1 VTEPVARPPASGAA
15 ECGPGARH
23 GLGDSPLYQ
32 LTLARMRLFLRDP
45 GAVFWTFGFP
55 ILLSL
60 ALGIAF
66 RDRPPEP
73 VVVAVQPGPGAAD
86 IESQLSRSPEVK
98 VKELPA
104 GSIDQALRMGRVALV
119 VVPGEPRTYR
129 FDPKHP
135 EGRLARLVV
144 DDVLQRAAG
153 RKDAVAVTEE
163 HQSQPGSRY
172 IDFLLPG
179 LIGLNIMSAGMWGI
193 GYVIVETRTRKLLK
207 RMVATPMNRGHFLLS
222 FVLMRLFFLVIE
234 LPVLIGFGALVF
246 AVPVRGSLLLLVG
259 LAVLGALAFSGIGL
273 LVASRARNTQTVG
286 GLINLVMIPMFIG
299 SGVFFSAANF
309 PDLVQPLIRLLPLT
323 ALNDAMRAVMLEGAG
338 ALQVAGEA
346 LNLALY
352 AVVTFALALKIF
364 RWN

>member
-1 VTEPVARPPASGAA
+1 MTEAGRTSG
-15 ECGPGARH
+15 ECQPGAKR

-32 LTLARMRLFLRDP
+32 LTMVRMRLFIRDP

-60 ALGIAF
+60 ALGVAF

-73 VVVAVQPGPGAAD
+73 VVVAVQPGPGAD
-86 IESQLSRSPEVK
+86 TVVSQLEQAEEVK
-98 VKELPA
+98 VLKLRADET
-104 GSIDQALRMGRVALV
+104 DQALRMGRASLV
-119 VVPGEPRTYR
+119 VVPGPPRVYR
-129 FDPKHP
+129 FDPNRP
-135 EGRLARLVV
+135 ESRLARLVV
-144 DDVLQRAAG
+144 DQVLQRAAG
-153 RKDAVAVTEE
+153 RVDAIAVAEQR
-163 HQSQPGSRY
+163 QSQPGSRY

-222 FVLMRLFFLVIE
+222 FVLMRLLFLVVE
-234 LPVLIGFGALVF
+234 LPLLIGFGSLVF
-246 AVPVRGSLLLLVG
+246 SVPVRGSLLLLVG
-259 LAVLGALAFSGIGL
+259 LSVLGALAFAGIGL
-273 LVASRARNTQTVG
+273 LLASRARNTQTVG

-309 PDLVQPLIRLLPLT
+309 PEVVQPVLQLLPLT
-323 ALNDAMRAVMLEGAG
+323 ALNDALRAVMLEGAG
-338 ALQVAGEA
+338 ALQVGWEA
-346 LNLALY
+346 LNLALFSLLSF
-352 AVVTFALALKIF
+352 AVALKIF

>member
-1 VTEPVARPPASGAA
+1 
-15 ECGPGARH
+15 
-23 GLGDSPLYQ
+23 
-32 LTLARMRLFLRDP
+32 LTLARFRLFLRDP

-66 RDRPPEP
+66 RNRPPEP
-73 VVVAVQPGPGAAD
+73 VLVAVIQGPGAD
-86 IESQLSRSPEVK
+86 PIREQLARSDAVAFK
-98 VKELPA
+98 VLPREQAHQEL
-104 GSIDQALRMGRVALV
+104 RVGRVAIVVEAATPLV
-119 VVPGEPRTYR
+119 YH
-129 FDPKHP
+129 FDPDRP
-135 EGRLARLVV
+135 DSRLARLLV
-144 DDVLQRAAG
+144 DDLLQRAAG
-153 RKDAVAVTEE
+153 RQDSLAAADRIEQE
-163 HQSQPGSRY
+163 PGSRY

-222 FVLMRLFFLVIE
+222 FVLMRLMFLVVE
-234 LPVLIGFGALVF
+234 LPLLVGFGCLAF
-246 AVPVRGSLLLLVG
+246 SVPVRGSLLLLVG
-259 LAVLGALAFSGIGL
+259 LAILGALAFSGIGL

-309 PDLVQPLIRLLPLT
+309 PDLVQPLIQLLPLT
-323 ALNDAMRAVMLEGAG
+323 ALNDAMRAVMNEGAG
-338 ALQVAGEA
+338 LAQVGLEA
-346 LNLALY
+346 LNLGLY
-352 AVVTFALALKIF
+352 AVASFALALKIF

>member
-1 VTEPVARPPASGAA
+1 MTDRPHEPGQCRPGD
-15 ECGPGARH
+15 RR

-32 LTLARMRLFLRDP
+32 LTMARMRLFIRDP

-60 ALGIAF
+60 ALGVAF
-66 RDRPPEP
+66 RDRPPDP
-73 VVVAVQPGPGAAD
+73 VVVAIAPGPGAET
-86 IESQLSRSPEVK
+86 IFEQLGHSEEVK
-98 VKELPA
+98 VLQLTADET
-104 GSIDQALRMGRVALV
+104 DQALRMGRVSLV
-119 VVPGEPRTYR
+119 VEPGPPRVYR
-129 FDPKHP
+129 FDPNRP

-144 DDVLQRAAG
+144 DQVLQRAAG
-153 RKDAVAVTEE
+153 RVDAVAVSEQR
-163 HQSQPGSRY
+163 QSQPGSRY

-222 FVLMRLFFLVIE
+222 FVLMRLLFLVVE
-234 LPVLIGFGALVF
+234 LPLLIGFGSLVF
-246 AVPVRGSLLLLVG
+246 GVPVRGSLLLVVG
-259 LAVLGALAFSGIGL
+259 LSVLGALAFSGIGL
-273 LVASRARNTQTVG
+273 LLASRARNTQTVG

-309 PDLVQPLIRLLPLT
+309 PDVVQPVIQLLPLT
-323 ALNDAMRAVMLEGAG
+323 ALNDSLRAVMLEGAG
-338 ALQVAGEA
+338 ALQIAGEA

-352 AVVTFALALKIF
+352 SLLSFAVALKIF